1 MTFADLQERVNR
13 YAKLDLY
20 PLFAAYKAQTGS
32 EDIEGFL
39 EFLSASRVVDA
50 SVLKELYAASEVEIP
65 SVNDP
70 SLAGTGL
77 AAWSQAATRSQAATG
92 SQAATRSQA
101 ATGSQAVTSSQAATS
116 HARGP
121 EPAARAE
128 ERRAP
133 GADVRYQPLAVLGQG
148 AMGAI
153 SIARDLYLR
162 RKVALKTVLPQ
173 MAAHPQLLGRFLSEM
188 QITAQLEHPNI
199 VPIYALEIAPDGT
212 LGYAMKLVQ
221 GQDLQHLLTEARA
234 MVAKG
239 QPLDGDHA
247 LEKRIEYFLKV
258 CDALDVAHEKGIIHR
273 DLKPANVMIG
283 RHNEVYLMD
292 WGIARPMG
300 AGGQAL
306 EAGMVLHQ
314 YDGEQGGD
322 LLRTRIGTAIGT
334 AAYMSPEQAA
344 GRNAELDG
352 RSDQY
357 AMGLILQE
365 CVSLKRAVQGTT
377 LVELLTKAREAR
389 RDPVEIGDKVGHM
402 PRELA
407 AVVQKAT
414 QLRPEDRYPSVRA
427 LADDV
432 RRYLSNEAV
441 LALPDTA
448 LRRTSRW
455 VSKHRMASLTIML
468 SLGLVGAA
476 TTIGSLLIGQS
487 RVEALHARELRTSEF
502 QTESAIEAQ
511 LVDREL
517 SRYESALTK
526 FVGAGPR
533 LLAEPAADAP
543 ATAGDTPAPPAI
555 AGDTPAPPAP
565 FFDDQLRQKGA
576 GPAIAGDTPAPPA
589 DFGPSARYG
598 HDVSV
603 LASVVSLSPGVAREP
618 LEPEIHALGALS
630 SPFRQ
635 LLIESGGGQAQK
647 MSPAAQREAIAGAGV
662 PALRAV
668 AAFSDGVTLTFPAA
682 AGQPAA
688 DFREDPM
695 YKLMGDKP
703 GVSWGAPVVRDAQV
717 VLPVGAALYAEQGFR
732 GVAVL
737 EVSLDRLLGQPGTS
751 KLDYVQSKRLVSRT
765 GKVMA
770 EDNGAAG
777 RAPLPPQVLDAMAH
791 GRSGSVETTSG
802 GHKWLTT
809 YYPLASLDWYYVAVA
824 DAGKMLTSQVKVVNS
839 DPRKV
844 IAAAATGLRKPA
856 ARATVAPT
864 REVPDAGDDAGD
876 DAGLDAGDDAGDD
889 AGLDGGGDD
898 AGLDAARAP
907 DAGGPLR
914 KPGPMPQRS
923 PFDTWGEYDKGK
935 KK

>member
-1 MTFADLQERVNR
+1 MTGAPFSLFSLGREVPPTFVEIQYSGRKVVTFAELQERVNR

-20 PLFAAYKAQTGS
+20 PLFTAYKAQTGS
-32 EDIEGFL
+32 ENIEGFV
-39 EFLSASRVVDA
+39 EFLSTSRVIDA
-50 SVLKELYAASEVEIP
+50 SVLKELYTASNVEIP
-65 SVNDP
+65 SVDDP
-70 SLAGTGL
+70 SLAGTRL
-77 AAWSQAATRSQAATG
+77 AAWSQAATNP
-92 SQAATRSQA
+92 
-101 ATGSQAVTSSQAATS
+101 
-116 HARGP
+116 ARAP

-133 GADVRYQPLAVLGQG
+133 AAEVRYQPLAVIGQG

-162 RKVALKTVLPQ
+162 RMVALKTVLPE

-199 VPIYALEIAPDGT
+199 VPIYGLEIGPDGT

-221 GQDLQHLLTEARA
+221 GQDLAQLLTEARA

-258 CDALDVAHEKGIIHR
+258 CDALEVAHQKGIIHR
-273 DLKPANVMIG
+273 DLKPANVMVG
-283 RHNEVYLMD
+283 GHNEVYLMD

-300 AGGQAL
+300 SGGQAL
-306 EAGMVLHQ
+306 EAGIELHQ
-314 YDGEQGGD
+314 ADGEQGAD
-322 LLRTRIGTAIGT
+322 LTRTRIGSAIGT
-334 AAYMSPEQAA
+334 ASYMSPEQAA

-377 LVELLTKAREAR
+377 LHELLTKAKEAR
-389 RDPVEIGDKVGHM
+389 RDPVEIGDKVGNI

-407 AVVQKAT
+407 AIVHKAT

-432 RRYLSNEAV
+432 RRYLRNEAV
-441 LALPDTA
+441 EALPDSA

-468 SLGLVGAA
+468 SLGLAGAA
-476 TTIGSLLIGQS
+476 ATIGSLVVGQA
-487 RVEALHARELRTSEF
+487 RVAEMHARELRTSEF
-502 QTESAIEAQ
+502 QTESAIQAQ

-517 SRYESALTK
+517 ARYESALTK
-526 FVGAGPR
+526 FVGAAQR
-533 LLAEPAADAP
+533 VLAEPTSD
-543 ATAGDTPAPPAI
+543 PPAI
-555 AGDTPAPPAP
+555 AGDTPAPPGP
-565 FFDDQLRQKGA
+565 FFDDQLRQKGT

-589 DFGPSARYG
+589 DYGPSSRYG

-603 LASVVSLSPGVAREP
+603 LSSVVSLAPGVAREP
-618 LEPEIHALGALS
+618 LESRIHALGALS
-630 SPFRQ
+630 APFRE
-635 LLIESGGGQAQK
+635 LLIGSGGGQAQK
-647 MSPAAQREAIAGAGV
+647 MSAAQQRDAIAGAGV

-668 AAFSDGVTLTFPAA
+668 VGFADGVTLTFPAA
-682 AGQPAA
+682 VGLPTA

-695 YKLMGDKP
+695 YKLVGDRP
-703 GVSWGAPVVRDAQV
+703 GVFWGAPVPRDGQM

-737 EVSLDRLLGQPGTS
+737 DVSLDRLLEQPGTA
-751 KLDYVQSKRLVSRT
+751 KLDYVQSKLLVSRA

-770 EDNGAAG
+770 EDNGLAG
-777 RAPLPPQVLDAMAH
+777 RAPLAPEVLDAMAM
-791 GRSGSVETTSG
+791 GRSGSLETQSV
-802 GHKWLTT
+802 GHNWVTT
-809 YYPLASLDWYYVAVA
+809 YYPLSSVDWYYVAVA
-824 DAGKMLTSQVKVVNS
+824 DRGKMLSSKAKVTSS

-844 IAAAATGLRKPA
+844 IAAATAAVRRPA
-856 ARATVAPT
+856 APPPPAPV
-864 REVPDAGDDAGD
+864 RDVPDAGDDAGD
-876 DAGLDAGDDAGDD
+876 DAGLDASVD
-889 AGLDGGGDD
+889 AGLDGGDD
-898 AGLDAARAP
+898 AGLDAAAAAP